1 MNFQLIPICSEQEHE
16 MEYKYKEGYHC
27 DICDRKSISYRCINC
42 EYSRCSACHRDIL
55 ASEEI
60 SKRLRKAK
68 IKNDIKLAE
77 VNLKEDGLTNWD
89 VKVSNGE
96 ICYINKPMKTYS
108 FDYPFTENPTLSPD
122 ENTSVKT
129 DVRPVNYRKTS
140 EVRCGIA
147 NIYDYFK
154 GLIF

>member
-1 MNFQLIPICSEQEHE
+1 MDFQLIPICSEKEHE
-16 MEYKYKEGYHC
+16 MGYKYKEGYHC

-60 SKRLRKAK
+60 SKRLRKGK

-77 VNLKEDGLTNWD
+77 VNLKEDGLTEWA
-89 VKVSNGE
+89 VMVSNGE
-96 ICYINKPMKTYS
+96 ICYVNKLIKTYS
-108 FDYPFTENPTLSPD
+108 FDYPLSEKTSQSPD

-129 DVRPVNYRKTS
+129 EVRPVNYETTS
-140 EVRCGIA
+140 HVRCDIA
-147 NIYDYFK
+147 NIYDYLK
-154 GLIF
+154 SLVS

>member
-1 MNFQLIPICSEQEHE
+1 

-68 IKNDIKLAE
+68 IKNDIKLAKLR
-77 VNLKEDGLTNWD
+77 LKEEGLTEWD
-89 VKVSNGE
+89 VMVSNGGGE
-96 ICYINKPMKTYS
+96 ICYVNKLMKTYS
-108 FDYPFTENPTLSPD
+108 SDYPFTEKTTLSPD
-122 ENTSVKT
+122 EDLLEETL
-129 DVRPVNYRKTS
+129 VRPANYRTTS
-140 EVRCGIA
+140 QVRCGIA
-147 NIYDYFK
+147 NIYDYLK
-154 GLIF
+154 DLIS